1 MGINVLLVQEHQ
13 YSLLGR
19 HVEDILK
26 RQIPDATVDVILSDG
41 DIVAKVTGGN
51 YSLVVISALPDR
63 KNDLPGF
70 KNYRAITT
78 IKQCYPQLPVLA
90 LGGDKISEDKAAQS

>member
-51 YSLVVISALPDR
+51 YSLVVI
-63 KNDLPGF
+63 
-70 KNYRAITT
+70 
-78 IKQCYPQLPVLA
+78 
-90 LGGDKISEDKAAQS
+90 